1 MAQGR
6 RSKTLD
12 SLEGKLEVIIRREVQ
27 KVLRVLK
34 REIAKREG
42 EIANLK
48 AEYGK
53 GLELLRRQGRA
64 GSAQRLRRARHA
76 RQINWKEV
84 FSSLPAHFTLETLQH
99 HPVAGKRSKP
109 HLYAIISRWKKGKL
123 LAPDSAGGYQKIGA
137 QIKKKQVPRPKPA
150 HTPKPAVRAEATGA

>member
-34 REIAKREG
+34 REIVKREG
-42 EIANLK
+42 ELANLK
-48 AEYGK
+48 AEYGQ
-53 GLELLRRQGRA
+53 GLELLRRRDEA
-64 GSAQRLRRARHA
+64 VSARRLRRSR
-76 RQINWKEV
+76 RSPQTNWKQV
-84 FSSLPAHFTLETLQH
+84 FSSLPAHFTLETLQR

-109 HLYAIISRWKKGKL
+109 HLYAILSRWKKGKL
-123 LAPDSAGGYQKIGA
+123 LTPDPAGGYRKVGA
-137 QIKKKQVPRPKPA
+137 QLKKKPVPRPKA
-150 HTPKPAVRAEATGA
+150 VHTPKPAVRAEAPGA